1 MSRYNRFNWQ
11 RADSF
16 EWKFK
21 RQPKLRTISEVHD
34 LYLRAMERSA
44 KKSKEIMDCI
54 AEIVRDIPPTA
65 AHNNRYNDS
74 FVTYFYS
81 DDVLL
86 QYSMRYEESY
96 DSYGTSYD
104 RVKFDEGSVEDIRDK
119 KIHFI
124 LNNQKALELGEKY
137 NRLSAANKYLHYNVR
152 DAFEKMIIESLEK
165 KFKDVKAVELPKAI
179 PVIVGGK
186 KFMFTVDP
194 QSWGSYKKFIFL
206 GESHEDI
213 VLD

>member
-1 MSRYNRFNWQ
+1 MSRVRFNWQ
-11 RADSF
+11 KADSF

-21 RQPKLRTISEVHD
+21 RKPKLRTISEVHD
-34 LYLRAMERSA
+34 LYLRAMERSV

-65 AHNNRYNDS
+65 AYNNRYNDS
-74 FVTYFYS
+74 YITYFYS
-81 DDVLL
+81 GDVLY

-104 RVKFDEGSVEDIRDK
+104 RVKFDEGSKEEIRDK

-124 LNNQKALELGEKY
+124 LNNLRALELGEKY
-137 NRLSAANKYLHYNVR
+137 HRLSAANKHFHYNVR
-152 DAFEKMIIESLEK
+152 EAFEVMIVESLEK
-165 KFKDVKAVELPKAI
+165 KFKDTKAVDLPKAI
-179 PVIVGGK
+179 PVVVGGK
-186 KFMFTVDP
+186 KYMFIVDP
-194 QSWGSYKKFIFL
+194 QSWGAYKKFIFL
-206 GESHEDI
+206 GEANEDI